1 MVLPV
6 EEGIDAKLEEIDRLI
21 GELQNRR
28 QELLEAKEAA
38 RAEKA
43 YEEGSLE
50 AKVTVRAEKPI
61 PKSPRPSEPVKS
73 TTGFEGTLNSLP
85 WKSFKKKE
93 GEWTFLR
100 DREGRLVDELQ
111 SAKEFVEEVRKKNEV
126 IVGNYKYRIS
136 EDKFLNRYLA

>member
-1 MVLPV
+1 MVPSI
-6 EEGIDAKLEEIDRLI
+6 EEGIDAKLEEIERLI

-43 YEEGSLE
+43 YEKASLGTKE
-50 AKVTVRAEKPI
+50 MPRVEKPI
-61 PKSPRPSEPVKS
+61 AKSPRLSEPAKPA
-73 TTGFEGTLNSLP
+73 TALEGTLNALQ

-100 DREGRLVDELQ
+100 DREGRLIDALQ

-126 IVGNYKYRIS
+126 VVGKYRYRIS

>member
-6 EEGIDAKLEEIDRLI
+6 EEGIDAKLEEIDRLLA
-21 GELQNRR
+21 ELRSRR

-43 YEEGSLE
+43 YEKGSLE
-50 AKVTVRAEKPI
+50 TKVTARAEKLT

-73 TTGFEGTLNSLP
+73 TGFEGTLNSLP

-126 IVGNYKYRIS
+126 IVGKYKYRIS